1 MALNRPRCPMDFK
14 QFCGAQCAWF
24 SLTAKRC
31 MMLEEV
37 SGLSAATGRLTS
49 TVDNNNKILD
59 GVAKTLLSL
68 VKEKRDDLRG

>member
-1 MALNRPRCPMDFK
+1 MANNRPRCPMDFK
-14 QFCGAQCAWF
+14 QFCGTQCAWYYAE
-24 SLTAKRC
+24 AKRC

-37 SGLSAATGRLTS
+37 SELSAATGRLTS

-68 VKEKRDDLRG
+68 IKEKRDDLRG